1 MDIFLNNEISKKVE
15 KNNTDINQFINEL
28 QKSLNNT
35 KNHLYYDNE
44 LYNEIYNELALA
56 PKYKNQL
63 EDIINNS
70 MIEYS
75 YDNEFV
81 YVSYDKR
88 ANKYYMGLYDGE
100 ITRIET
106 SKEEIK
112 ESNLNTNSFY
122 FPIRNGEY
130 LVEKDYIKEKIK
142 KLVEDKLEDIENV
155 NNRRNDGKE

>member
-1 MDIFLNNEISKKVE
+1 
-15 KNNTDINQFINEL
+15 
-28 QKSLNNT
+28 
-35 KNHLYYDNE
+35 
-44 LYNEIYNELALA
+44 
-56 PKYKNQL
+56 
-63 EDIINNS
+63 

-88 ANKYYMGLYDGE
+88 ANKYYMDLYDGE